1 MKPKYRLIEASI
13 SGVKCIDKPL
23 TIAFTKKGFDSSVFD
38 ESLIKSIYGPNGSGK
53 TAVITA
59 FDIYRTILTNDFPFK
74 QGDYDK
80 LLEKIVNKKTHECSI
95 SIVFAAMLGGAIF
108 RVRHDL
114 ILSKDISGEWRICF
128 EALHQL
134 NARLGVSKTIF
145 QIDKGVL
152 TVNNV
157 KGVLKSV
164 DPMVARNNSLVR
176 LFANVILAS
185 NAAHTAFND
194 CISLTLGFAKTLFVV
209 YGERQDAHI
218 GHFMDWMLDG
228 KEEDSSEALS
238 DSYTTSKVKEVFKT
252 VPGLRCF
259 DVISPSSLDQYK
271 NEIKKLCRFVKLLK
285 QDLMDI
291 EVVEKPFDQ
300 MLFINLW
307 FVYDGYKVDFEFES
321 AGVKKLCLLFS
332 AFVAAKQGGIA
343 LIDEIDSNIHDTFLV
358 KLFDYFSSYSDCQI
372 ICTTH
377 NVEIM
382 SVISPKSKSIDFLS
396 NDHGVVPWIK
406 TGRLS
411 PSVLYLKG
419 RIEFIPFNLDSS
431 EFAEVFADDQAR

>member
-1 MKPKYRLIEASI
+1 
-13 SGVKCIDKPL
+13 
-23 TIAFTKKGFDSSVFD
+23 
-38 ESLIKSIYGPNGSGK
+38 
-53 TAVITA
+53 
-59 FDIYRTILTNDFPFK
+59 
-74 QGDYDK
+74 
-80 LLEKIVNKKTHECSI
+80 
-95 SIVFAAMLGGAIF
+95 
-108 RVRHDL
+108 
-114 ILSKDISGEWRICF
+114 
-128 EALHQL
+128 
-134 NARLGVSKTIF
+134 
-145 QIDKGVL
+145 
-152 TVNNV
+152 
-157 KGVLKSV
+157 
-164 DPMVARNNSLVR
+164 
-176 LFANVILAS
+176 
-185 NAAHTAFND
+185 
-194 CISLTLGFAKTLFVV
+194 
-209 YGERQDAHI
+209 
-218 GHFMDWMLDG
+218 
-228 KEEDSSEALS
+228 
-238 DSYTTSKVKEVFKT
+238 
-252 VPGLRCF
+252 
-259 DVISPSSLDQYK
+259 
-271 NEIKKLCRFVKLLK
+271 
-285 QDLMDI
+285 MDI